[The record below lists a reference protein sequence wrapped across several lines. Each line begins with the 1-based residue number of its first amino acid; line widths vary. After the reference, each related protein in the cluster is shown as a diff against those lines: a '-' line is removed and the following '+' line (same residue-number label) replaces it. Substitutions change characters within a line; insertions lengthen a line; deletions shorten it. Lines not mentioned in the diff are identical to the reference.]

1 MRLLLLLLVLLTLPA
16 TAQTAVEEFEV
27 DGVPVI
33 LRRNAATPVVA
44 AGIFLRGGASA
55 VPAELAGLQQL
66 ALTAAVQGG
75 TKALPKD
82 EFHRVLSSLG
92 SEISADVYAD
102 LSQITMRAVRPNL
115 ERTWDLVAGVLTEPA
130 FLPVEV
136 ELARRQQLAAL
147 RMESDNPDNLL
158 RRLAEEDFFAG
169 HPYANRPIGRT
180 ETVSRFTPDQV
191 ASYYRD
197 LLTRGRLLVVF
208 VGDVDR
214 PTVEALLRRSVCRLP
229 AGEEVTWKAPELPAA
244 RSAARLESREVPTW
258 YVRGTFAVPPPSAP
272 DYAAAMIA
280 AETLSDRLFREARTK
295 RNLVYSIYSALSGR
309 SANYGLLYF
318 TSAKP
323 AEVAAIVR
331 EEVRRLATEPL
342 DPDDLQGQVNVFLT
356 SRFMSEASARDQVLR
371 LGHAELVAGDWRKAD
386 AFVEAV
392 KTVTPAQVQA
402 AAARYFRDA
411 EFVLVGPEKGVDLSG
426 IRL

>member
-75 TKALPKD
+75 TKTLPKD

-130 FLPVEV
+130 FLPAEV

-147 RMESDNPDNLL
+147 QMESDNPDNLL
-158 RRLAEEDFFAG
+158 RRRAEEEFFAG
-169 HPYANRPIGRT
+169 HPYANRPIGRA
-180 ETVSRFTPDQV
+180 ETVSRFTPEQV

-229 AGEEVTWKAPELPAA
+229 AGEAVTWTAPPLPGDRA
-244 RSAARLESREVPTW
+244 AARLENREVPTW

-342 DPDDLQGQVNVFLT
+342 DPQDLQGQVNVFLT
-356 SRFMSEASARDQVLR
+356 ARFMSEASARDQVLR

-386 AFVEAV
+386 EFVAAV
-392 KTVTPAQVQA
+392 KAVTPAQVQA